1 LKGGNARR
9 VYLEIEA
16 ELARL
21 EDDFAR
27 RIPWIE
33 KLSLGFPAFGE
44 PCYATKTW
52 LPNPSAS
59 SYTATR
65 LKEMAFL
72 LITALVADDAYSFPG
87 TGKVWA
93 CE

>member
-1 LKGGNARR
+1 MCII
-9 VYLEIEA
+9 VYL
-16 ELARL
+16 
-21 EDDFAR
+21 
-27 RIPWIE
+27 
-33 KLSLGFPAFGE
+33 K
-44 PCYATKTW
+44 K
-52 LPNPSAS
+52 
-59 SYTATR
+59 